1 MALKMLDKADSK
13 VKIIFMKT
21 EIYFIILKDVFLQ
34 EYFTILNLYA
44 FNSILQN
51 YSNKTKNFT
60 REKIHNPKKV

>member
-1 MALKMLDKADSK
+1 MLDKADSK

-34 EYFTILNLYA
+34 EYLTILNLYA

-60 REKIHNPKKV
+60 REKNPQP